1 MFDDFN
7 ENLRGEFLQ
16 LCKRLGVHPL
26 MRAFEPMGR
35 GAENWKDF
43 EKNEEE
49 HHVEQ
54 YSKEELEE
62 ARSNL
67 MCFSCAAG
75 RKEIMINPKGDIFP
89 CGNLNVKDFAWE
101 IFFKSIISII
111 SLMEIFLI
119 CSGATR
125 A

>member
-1 MFDDFN
+1 MSFYSSVKDW
-7 ENLRGEFLQ
+7 
-16 LCKRLGVHPL
+16 GVHPL

-35 GAENWKDF
+35 GAEKTGKDF

-89 CGNLNVKDFAWE
+89 CGNLNVKDFCMGN
-101 IFFKSIISII
+101 ILQIDNK
-111 SLMEIFLI
+111 
-119 CSGATR
+119 
-125 A
+125 

>member
-89 CGNLNVKDFAWE
+89 CGNLNVKDFCMGN
-101 IFFKSIISII
+101 ILQINNINNF
-111 SLMEIFLI
+111 
-119 CSGATR
+119 
-125 A
+125 